1 MPKLCNID
9 LANCQKIRRKLRTFV
24 RRLKKQF
31 PVKEVYLFGTW
42 AKGEVHEGS
51 DIDLLI
57 IGNLKGR
64 IFQRIEFVSSQV
76 KVYHLANAKV
86 YHPPIG
92 LLNG

>member
-64 IFQRIEFVSSQV
+64 IFQRIE
-76 KVYHLANAKV
+76 KVC
-86 YHPPIG
+86 
-92 LLNG
+92 